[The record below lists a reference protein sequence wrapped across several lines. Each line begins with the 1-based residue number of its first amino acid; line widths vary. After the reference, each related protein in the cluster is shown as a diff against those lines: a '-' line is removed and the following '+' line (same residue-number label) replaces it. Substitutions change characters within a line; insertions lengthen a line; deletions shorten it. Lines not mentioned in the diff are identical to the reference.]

1 MVGLTKVVNHKFLNK
16 VLENIVSEINVDY
29 VKGTI
34 QFPFLNHFFL
44 PIRYLIEPS
53 NKSPWIIPQ
62 SSFDNHCRGIYSLNE
77 SEIRY
82 VYHKFITMS
91 KHLVNEQRIIR

>member
-1 MVGLTKVVNHKFLNK
+1 MDKKFLNR
-16 VLENIVSEINVDY
+16 VLEQIVSEINVDY

-34 QFPFLNHFFL
+34 RFPFLNHFSL
-44 PIRYLIEPS
+44 PIRYIIEPS

-62 SSFDNHCRGIYSLNE
+62 SSFDNHCRDIYSLNE

-82 VYHKFITMS
+82 VCHKFITMS
-91 KHLVNEQRIIR
+91 KHLVNEQIIVRMSIH

>member
-1 MVGLTKVVNHKFLNK
+1 MSELIIETEESNLPLKPKLDLDTFKSILYWQNVKPDTQIKFFRVRKKV
-16 VLENIVSEINVDY
+16 EVSD
-29 VKGTI
+29 
-34 QFPFLNHFFL
+34 
-44 PIRYLIEPS
+44 
-53 NKSPWIIPQ
+53 
-62 SSFDNHCRGIYSLNE
+62 IYSLNE